1 MKKCKNCGEVFKT
14 KSSNRVHC
22 SDECRNS
29 YKRNV
34 LFVKDKNIYEN
45 GFDNINS
52 YIFGLIMSDGSLV
65 FDNHSKRERIVISS
79 NDYDILNK
87 IKDYCGIER
96 NIYKNK
102 EKGYVLIYINQ
113 DAIDFLKQYGLEY
126 RKSTTISLPKLPKE
140 YMPHFIRGFFDG
152 DGSIVTNKNKYGIY
166 QQVKFTTGSQT
177 FANELNGYFISLGF
191 SSNVYNTDRNNF
203 YVVISKTEHI
213 RKFYRYIYSNCGGW
227 YLERKKMRFIY
238 K

>member
-22 SDECRNS
+22 SDECRNN

-34 LFVKDKNIYEN
+34 LFVEDKNIYEN
-45 GFDNINS
+45 GFNNINS

-87 IKDYCGIER
+87 IKDYCEIKR
-96 NIYKNK
+96 NIYKNRG
-102 EKGYVLIYINQ
+102 KGYVLIYINQ

-126 RKSTTISLPKLPKE
+126 RKSTTIPLPKLPKE
-140 YMPHFIRGFFDG
+140 YMAHFIRGFFDG

-166 QQVKFTTGSQT
+166 QQVKFTTGS
-177 FANELNGYFISLGF
+177 
-191 SSNVYNTDRNNF
+191 
-203 YVVISKTEHI
+203 
-213 RKFYRYIYSNCGGW
+213 
-227 YLERKKMRFIY
+227 
-238 K
+238 